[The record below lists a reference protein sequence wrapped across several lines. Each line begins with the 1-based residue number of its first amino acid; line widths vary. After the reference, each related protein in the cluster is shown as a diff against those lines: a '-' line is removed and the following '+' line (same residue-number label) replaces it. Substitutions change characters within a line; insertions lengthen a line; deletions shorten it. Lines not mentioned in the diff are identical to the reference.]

1 MGHALEM
8 VRVLVVVSGR
18 VQGVWYRQSCLEQ
31 ARAAGVAGWVRNR
44 SDGRVEAELEG
55 DRAAVDAVVSW
66 MHDGPPLAVVT
77 GVEVTDL
84 EPTGATAFEVR

>member
-1 MGHALEM
+1 M
-8 VRVLVVVSGR
+8 VRVRVVVSGR

-55 DRAAVDAVVSW
+55 ERAAVDGVVAW
-66 MHDGPPLAVVT
+66 MNDGPPLAVVT

-84 EPTGATAFEVR
+84 EPTGATGFEVR